1 MEGGRLMMDGG
12 WWKIEDFSV
21 SEGETS
27 SPEDPHRL
35 SSAERK
41 SVMGTSKLFQKL
53 HRLATHK
60 SIAPDLHILFRIV
73 DDDI

>member
-12 WWKIEDFSV
+12 WWKIDDFSV

-27 SPEDPHRL
+27 SPDDPHRL

-41 SVMGTSKLFQKL
+41 SVMEKSKLFQKL
-53 HRLATHK
+53 H
-60 SIAPDLHILFRIV
+60 
-73 DDDI
+73 

>member
-27 SPEDPHRL
+27 SPDDPHRL

-41 SVMGTSKLFQKL
+41 KCHGKKQIISKTSLTYNPEKHSSLPSHSLQNC
-53 HRLATHK
+53 R
-60 SIAPDLHILFRIV
+60 
-73 DDDI
+73 

>member
-1 MEGGRLMMDGG
+1 MESGRLMMDGG

-27 SPEDPHRL
+27 SPDDPHRL

-41 SVMGTSKLFQKL
+41 SVMEKSKLFQKL
-53 HRLATHK
+53 HRLAIVK
-60 SIAPDLHILFRIV
+60 RI
-73 DDDI
+73 IPN